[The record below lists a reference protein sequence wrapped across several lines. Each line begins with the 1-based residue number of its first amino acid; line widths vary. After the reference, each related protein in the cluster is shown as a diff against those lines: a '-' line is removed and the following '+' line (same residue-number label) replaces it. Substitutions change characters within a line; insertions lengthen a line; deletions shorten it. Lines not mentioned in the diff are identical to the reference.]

1 MDKRVEILIDN
12 LKKRNISGEYFESL
26 EDAKEWLVDS
36 IPKGVIIGVGNSQTL
51 KKMNISTILLEKGHV
66 VYDKTLSKTR
76 EEAKTIKKK
85 ALLSD
90 WYLTGTNGISLD
102 GAIVNIDHSGNRA
115 AAMIYGPDR
124 VIIIIGTNK
133 IENSLEEA
141 IYRARNV
148 AAPQN
153 AKRAGLNPPCV
164 EANKCVD
171 CRSDDRVCNNILI
184 IEGQVDKNR
193 MTVVIVEEDIG
204 F

>member
-12 LKKRNISGEYFESL
+12 LKKRNINGEYFESL

-171 CRSDDRVCNNILI
+171 CRSADRVCNNILI

-193 MTVVIVEEDIG
+193 MTVVIVEVDIG